1 MEEAPG
7 VEEEE
12 ELAATLALSRLY
24 AQRGG
29 SQHPYAEA
37 SPALGVQL
45 PPATFPGDR
54 RGCRRLVMKR
64 KVLRRR
70 PDGGVEVRDE
80 SVTSETES
88 DTEHGSQRWELPQPG
103 SSPEESISEGEFES
117 SSSSSLDDS
126 PHRWPRG
133 DSPPFLLEDFDR
145 RSSPAS
151 QYSAMAGQPKSFI
164 PPRFEPLGRNRGK
177 TDPVA
182 KYFEYKREWGKFRIP
197 GEDERRELRWGIRE
211 QMFCRPQLPSKPQ
224 HPYVPNA
231 YTVPT
236 EKKRA
241 ALRWEVRWDL
251 ARGLLPRK
259 NTSSSAP
266 PHPPPNRPPQDLDL
280 AETSL
285 LNKLIR
291 TSLVESSH
299 HVEIL
304 QRDPSS
310 PLFSVKT
317 FEELPLKKEL
327 LQGIYI
333 MGFNRPSKIQET
345 ALPIMLAYPPQNLI
359 AQSQSG
365 TGKTAAFVLAM
376 LSRVNAAEKHPQC
389 LCLAPT
395 YELALQIGHVIESIG
410 QFCADI
416 KVTYAVRGNPG
427 ESDSAH
433 RATGA
438 VTGA

>member
-1 MEEAPG
+1 MFLQDSHILVEI

-29 SQHPYAEA
+29 SQHLYTEA

-45 PPATFPGDR
+45 PPPRFPGER
-54 RGCRRLVMKR
+54 RGSRRLVMKR
-64 KVLRRR
+64 KVLRHR
-70 PDGGVEVRDE
+70 PDGGVEVWDE

-88 DTEHGSQRWELPQPG
+88 DTERGSQRQKLLQPR

-133 DSPPFLLEDFDR
+133 DSPPFLLEDFER
-145 RSSPAS
+145 RSSPVS
-151 QYSAMAGQPKSFI
+151 QYSSVAEQPKSFI

-211 QMFCRPQLPSKPQ
+211 QMLCRPQLPNKPQ
-224 HPYVPNA
+224 HPYVPNT

-251 ARGLLPRK
+251 ARGLLPRR

-266 PHPPPNRPPQDLDL
+266 PHPAPNRPPQD
-280 AETSL
+280 
-285 LNKLIR
+285 R
-291 TSLVESSH
+291 
-299 HVEIL
+299 
-304 QRDPSS
+304 
-310 PLFSVKT
+310 F
-317 FEELPLKKEL
+317 
-327 LQGIYI
+327 
-333 MGFNRPSKIQET
+333 
-345 ALPIMLAYPPQNLI
+345 PP
-359 AQSQSG
+359 
-365 TGKTAAFVLAM
+365 
-376 LSRVNAAEKHPQC
+376 
-389 LCLAPT
+389 
-395 YELALQIGHVIESIG
+395 
-410 QFCADI
+410 
-416 KVTYAVRGNPG
+416 
-427 ESDSAH
+427 
-433 RATGA
+433 
-438 VTGA
+438 